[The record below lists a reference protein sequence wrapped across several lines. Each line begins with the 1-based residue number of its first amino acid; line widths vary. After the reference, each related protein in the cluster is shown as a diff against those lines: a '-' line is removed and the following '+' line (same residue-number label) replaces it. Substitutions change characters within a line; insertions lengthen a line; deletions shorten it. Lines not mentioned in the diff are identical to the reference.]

1 MDTNLPSTLPDTTPL
16 PNETI
21 LPDATSSKSI
31 QLVST

>member
-1 MDTNLPSTLPDTTPL
+1 MDTNLPSTLPDTPL